1 MLRSAFAQRRACRA
15 QRGAVRGV
23 TWYYRATGQPCRARS
38 GPPTLALTFSRSA
51 MLPLLPSWLL
61 VLPASTLRRFV
72 SLIASQK
79 GIRCPSE

>member
-1 MLRSAFAQRRACRA
+1 MSRSAFAQRRACRE
-15 QRGAVRGV
+15 QRGPVRGPP
-23 TWYYRATGQPCRARS
+23 WYRRATGQTYRARS

-51 MLPLLPSWLL
+51 ILPLLPSWLL